1 MASEGERDDPFQRI
15 LHQIGGKSNIHL
27 ISALSRP
34 DGDTGVLQDFIA
46 DMFNNGEHE
55 EITDC
60 IGNRNGE
67 IKIQTNVCSPDQSH
81 ADRSGQSSSTPADSC
96 TKSEK
101 PDPLKNKTVSSS
113 RNIGG
118 KQRAIKCSVI
128 IFIFR
133 HDYLC
138 NKENYVCLR
147 EILKDVRAR
156 LKINALPPALLGLV
170 HTDCDQSESRESVE
184 LLDRSMRSVFIN
196 HPQQAIWTGR
206 YVTKSP
212 DLLQEIRCNACR
224 AVKSSMSA
232 ESGTGSKSS
241 LFWSLK
247 CLPGIFRK
255 GHRGQADFNTNSLQQ
270 ANPNTGEEGIP
281 LQTQTTAQ

>member
-1 MASEGERDDPFQRI
+1 MAAESEHDDPFQQI

-27 ISALSRP
+27 ISAVSGP

-46 DMFNNGEHE
+46 DLFNNE
-55 EITDC
+55 ETTDC
-60 IGNRNGE
+60 TGNSNGE

-81 ADRSGQSSSTPADSC
+81 TDRSEPSSTDHCS
-96 TKSEK
+96 KREK

-113 RNIGG
+113 RKIGG

-128 IFIFR
+128 IFLFK
-133 HDYLC
+133 HDYVR

-156 LKINALPPALLGLV
+156 IKRNALRPALLGLV
-170 HTDCDQSESRESVE
+170 HTDCDQSESCDSVE

-196 HPQQAIWTGR
+196 HPPQAIWTGR

-212 DLLQEIRCNACR
+212 DLLEEIRWNACR

-232 ESGTGSKSS
+232 
-241 LFWSLK
+241 
-247 CLPGIFRK
+247 
-255 GHRGQADFNTNSLQQ
+255 
-270 ANPNTGEEGIP
+270 
-281 LQTQTTAQ
+281 